1 MNTGGQL
8 SLNRQPPDGTK
19 ETHVTRTKRE
29 VTHRTSEEG
38 LFSAGLEAGVIPMLP
53 VVPRAK
59 GSAARSRRWGVILAG
74 GDGVRLRPLTKLIC
88 GDERPKQFC
97 PLFDGRTLLGQT
109 LQRAQFTVP
118 REHLMVS
125 LTGDHCE
132 WYSQEAGLRPSQR
145 VVQPVNKGTAPAIL
159 HSLLSL
165 ARLDAQALVAIL
177 PCDHHY
183 SNEQSFS
190 SALESAFETAAER
203 SDSVVLL
210 GAQPGY
216 PEVEYGWI
224 ELGAPLGHEGAQLFR
239 VREFREKPVIDVAR
253 RLFEQ
258 GSVWNT
264 FVMVGHV
271 RAFLRMVQATVPNL
285 LGMLESARMW
295 AGEET
300 HIQKSLYR
308 RVPSVSFSHRVLS
321 AEPSKLAVLRLNNAG
336 WSDLGDPGRAVM
348 AVRESG
354 CEPAWIR
361 DWKLAKGMA
370 ASGSKAAAAA
380 VA

>member
-1 MNTGGQL
+1 MPPAIPRVG
-8 SLNRQPPDGTK
+8 SLA
-19 ETHVTRTKRE
+19 KR
-29 VTHRTSEEG
+29 G
-38 LFSAGLEAGVIPMLP
+38 N
-53 VVPRAK
+53 
-59 GSAARSRRWGVILAG
+59 RWGVILAG

-97 PLFDGRTLLGQT
+97 PLFDVRTLLAQT
-109 LQRAQFTVP
+109 LRRAELTFPQKQI
-118 REHLMVS
+118 MVS
-125 LTGDHCE
+125 LTGDHCK
-132 WYSQEAGLRPSQR
+132 WYSREAALHPSQR
-145 VVQPVNKGTAPAIL
+145 VVQPANKGTAPPIV

-183 SNEQSFS
+183 SDEQSFA
-190 SALESAFETAAER
+190 SALEYAFEIAAER

-210 GAQPGY
+210 GAQPDY

-224 ELGAPLGHEGAQLFR
+224 ELGSSLGREGSQLFR
-239 VREFREKPVIDVAR
+239 VREFREKPVIEVAR

-258 GSVWNT
+258 GSLWNT

-271 RAFLRMVQATVPNL
+271 RAFLQIVQATLPDL
-285 LGMLESARMW
+285 LGVLGSARLW

-300 HIQKSLYR
+300 HIANSLYK
-308 RVPSVSFSHRVLS
+308 RVPCVNFSHRVLS
-321 AEPSKLAVLRLNNAG
+321 AETSKLVVLRLNDVG

-354 CEPAWIR
+354 SESAWIR
-361 DWKLAKGMA
+361 ERKFAKG
-370 ASGSKAAAAA
+370 AAAAA
-380 VA
+380 SKPAAAVA

>member
-1 MNTGGQL
+1 MSTHATARGRIDSLGLSSEGQAL
-8 SLNRQPPDGTK
+8 DYAGWKAAGTAMPP
-19 ETHVTRTKRE
+19 
-29 VTHRTSEEG
+29 
-38 LFSAGLEAGVIPMLP
+38 VIARVGP
-53 VVPRAK
+53 V
-59 GSAARSRRWGVILAG
+59 ARRGNRWGVILAG

-97 PLFDGRTLLGQT
+97 PLFDGRTLLAQT
-109 LQRAQFTVP
+109 LRRAEPTFP
-118 REHLMVS
+118 REQLMVS
-125 LTGDHCE
+125 LTSDHCK
-132 WYSQEAGLRPSQR
+132 WYSREAGLRPSQC
-145 VVQPVNKGTAPAIL
+145 VVQPANKGTAPAIL

-183 SNEQSFS
+183 SNEQSFA
-190 SALESAFETAAER
+190 SALECAFETAAER

-210 GAQPGY
+210 GAQPDY

-224 ELGAPLGHEGAQLFR
+224 ELGAPLGHEGSQLFR
-239 VREFREKPVIDVAR
+239 VRAFREKPVIEVAR
-253 RLFEQ
+253 RLLEQ

-271 RAFLRMVQATVPNL
+271 RAFLQMVQATLPGL
-285 LGMLESARMW
+285 LGMLGSARMW

-300 HIQKSLYR
+300 HIENSLYK

-321 AEPSKLAVLRLNNAG
+321 AETSKLAVLRLNDVG

-348 AVRESG
+348 AVRGSG
-354 CEPAWIR
+354 CKPTWIR
-361 DWKLAKGMA
+361 EWEFANGVA
-370 ASGSKAAAAA
+370 ASASKAAAA

>member
-1 MNTGGQL
+1 VKLKT
-8 SLNRQPPDGTK
+8 
-19 ETHVTRTKRE
+19 
-29 VTHRTSEEG
+29 
-38 LFSAGLEAGVIPMLP
+38 GVIPMPP
-53 VVPRAK
+53 VASRGK
-59 GSAARSRRWGVILAG
+59 GPATRSRRWGVILAG
-74 GDGVRLRPLTKLIC
+74 GDGVRLKPLTKLIC

-97 PLFDGRTLLGQT
+97 PLFDERTLLGRT
-109 LQRAQFTVP
+109 LRRAELRIPQ
-118 REHLMVS
+118 EQLIVS
-125 LTGDHCE
+125 LTSDHAQ

-145 VVQPVNKGTAPAIL
+145 VVQPANKGTAPAIL

-165 ARLDAQALVAIL
+165 ARLDPQALVAIL

-183 SNEQSFS
+183 SNEQSFVS
-190 SALESAFETAAER
+190 TLECAFETAAER

-210 GAQPGY
+210 GAQPDY

-224 ELGAPLGHEGAQLFR
+224 ELGSPLEHEDSQLFR
-239 VREFREKPVIDVAR
+239 VREFREKPVIDDAR

-258 GSVWNT
+258 GSLWNT

-271 RAFLRMVQATVPNL
+271 EAYLRIVQAALPDL
-285 LGMLESARMW
+285 LNMLRSARMW

-300 HIQKSLYR
+300 HIKNSLYK
-308 RVPSVSFSHRVLS
+308 RVPSLSFSHRVLS
-321 AEPSKLAVLRLNNAG
+321 AEASKLAVLRLNDVG

-354 CEPAWIR
+354 RNPAWIR
-361 DWKLAKGMA
+361 EWKFTRKRVA
-370 ASGSKAAAAA
+370 AASKAAAA

>member
-1 MNTGGQL
+1 M
-8 SLNRQPPDGTK
+8 
-19 ETHVTRTKRE
+19 
-29 VTHRTSEEG
+29 
-38 LFSAGLEAGVIPMLP
+38 IPMLP
-53 VVPRAK
+53 VVPRARD
-59 GSAARSRRWGVILAG
+59 SAARSRRWGVILAG
-74 GDGVRLRPLTKLIC
+74 GDGVRFRPLTKLIC

-97 PLFDGRTLLGQT
+97 PLFSGRTLLTQT
-109 LQRAQFTVP
+109 LRRAELTIS
-118 REHLMVS
+118 REQLVVS
-125 LTGDHCE
+125 LTRDHLK
-132 WYSQEAGLRPSQR
+132 WYSLEAGLRSSQR
-145 VVQPVNKGTAPAIL
+145 VVQPANKGTAPAIL

-183 SNEQSFS
+183 SNEHSFA
-190 SALESAFETAAER
+190 SALESAFKTAAER
-203 SDSVVLL
+203 TDSVVLL
-210 GAQPGY
+210 GSQPDY

-224 ELGAPLGHEGAQLFR
+224 ELGEPLGPEDSQLFR
-239 VREFREKPVIDVAR
+239 VREFREKPVIDIAR

-271 RAFLRMVQATVPNL
+271 RAFLQMVQATVPNL
-285 LGMLESARMW
+285 LGVFGSARMW

-321 AEPSKLAVLRLNNAG
+321 AEPSKLAVLRLANVG
-336 WSDLGDPGRAVM
+336 WSDLGDPRRAVM

-354 CEPAWIR
+354 YEPKWIR
-361 DWKLAKGMA
+361 EWKQAKGMA
-370 ASGSKAAAAA
+370 TSDSKTAAA